1 MFDEFVA
8 YFRNMDETV
17 LMNAYIDK
25 GAEIDDI
32 AHHAVENHAG
42 SKIGHIKYIGAKLGS
57 GQRITYIA
65 SRLFQLLYYVGD
77 GGLAYAYLVRE
88 LLHAVGFRRFSYS
101 GDTGGGVLC
110 RIAEFLQDFLC
121 LVV

>member
-1 MFDEFVA
+1 
-8 YFRNMDETV
+8 
-17 LMNAYIDK
+17 MNAYIDK

-65 SRLFQLLYYVGD
+65 SRLFQFLYYVATVAR
-77 GGLAYAYLVRE
+77 LCLSRPRASSRRS
-88 LLHAVGFRRFSYS
+88 FRRFSYS